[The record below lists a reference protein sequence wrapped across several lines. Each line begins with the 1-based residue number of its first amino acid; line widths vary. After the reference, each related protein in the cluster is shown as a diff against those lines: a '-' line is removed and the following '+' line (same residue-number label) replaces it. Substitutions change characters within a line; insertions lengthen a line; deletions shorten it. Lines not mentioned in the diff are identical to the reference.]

1 LDSTLKERVTAELVE
16 QFLLDNPTFFLGRE
30 ALVDQLTIAHQQQG
44 AVSLVE
50 LQLKRQRDQLQT
62 LVDEKK
68 DLLSVVSHNDRTFRH
83 FMDLEKRML
92 VVHSGEQVI
101 SSLEHKAR
109 ELDLKVVVGVVD
121 HPNTQITVSREHWSR
136 FKSQHIGERG
146 AYLGRLKRSAKERL
160 FGLNSSVFELG
171 SYAVIS
177 FEHPNLEG
185 FICFC
190 SEDGGRFQPS
200 QDTLYLS
207 HLAMVTAHQ
216 LSSLEWQKVQTLHAQ
231 SNA

>member
-1 LDSTLKERVTAELVE
+1 MDSTLKERVTAEQVE
-16 QFLLDNPTFFLGRE
+16 QFLLDNPSFFLGRE

-44 AVSLVE
+44 AISLVE
-50 LQLKRQRDQLQT
+50 LQLKRQRDQLQA
-62 LVDEKK
+62 LEAEKSE
-68 DLLSVVSHNDRTFRH
+68 LMSVACHNDRTFRH
-83 FMDLEKRML
+83 FMELEKRML
-92 VVHSGEQVI
+92 VGHFGEQVV
-101 SSLEHKAR
+101 SALELKAR
-109 ELDLKVVVGVVD
+109 DLNLKVVVGVVD
-121 HPNTQITVSREHWSR
+121 HPNTQISISRDNWSR
-136 FKSQHIGERG
+136 FKTQHMGERG
-146 AYLGRLKRSAKERL
+146 AYLGRLKRSDKEL
-160 FGLNSSVFELG
+160 IFGLNSSVFELG
-171 SYAVIS
+171 SYAVVS
-177 FEHPNLEG
+177 FEHPELEG